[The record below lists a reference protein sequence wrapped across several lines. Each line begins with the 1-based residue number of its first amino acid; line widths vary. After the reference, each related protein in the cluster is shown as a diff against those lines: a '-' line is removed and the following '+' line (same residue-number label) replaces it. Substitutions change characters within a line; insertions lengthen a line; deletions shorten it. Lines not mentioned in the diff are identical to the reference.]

1 MYMNKN
7 MNTTK
12 IMNKGKEKLTD
23 AELEAEY
30 EMIMRI
36 ERQKQMQKQMK
47 KKIRENL
54 SNAINNNTHY
64 KIGSSS
70 SSSSGSG
77 FRPNYY
83 EQELNNDIRQ
93 NLNLFSEIEKEL
105 DKSRNSPKN
114 SNSIKDMN
122 YTHMCIYSAPKKL
135 LELRGINDTECS
147 IGHDGTRCS
156 KCYTLN
162 TYGKCPYGHIKESNN
177 TNYKPYKHP
186 NTPKNTQ
193 STNGYTNSK
202 TYDICNKCGQEK
214 YKTYRQTQMPTY
226 LKTYEIIV
234 CPNNC
239 ESK

>member
-1 MYMNKN
+1 MNIN
-7 MNTTK
+7 K

-36 ERQKQMQKQMK
+36 ERQKQMHKQMK
-47 KKIRENL
+47 KKMRENL
-54 SNAINNNTHY
+54 LNSISNDTHY

-70 SSSSGSG
+70 SSG
-77 FRPNYY
+77 NYDS
-83 EQELNNDIRQ
+83 QFDNNIRQ
-93 NLNLFSEIEKEL
+93 NLNLFSELEKEL
-105 DKSRNSPKN
+105 DKSKN
-114 SNSIKDMN
+114 PIKNMN
-122 YTHMCIYSAPKKL
+122 YTHMCIYSAPRKM

-162 TYGKCPYGHIKESNN
+162 TYGKCPYGHIKESQNTTSPNN
-177 TNYKPYKHP
+177 THSKIYEHFNI
-186 NTPKNTQ
+186 PKNTL
-193 STNGYTNSK
+193 STGYTNSR

-214 YKTYRQTQMPTY
+214 YKTYRQTQMPNY
-226 LKTYEIIV
+226 LKTYEIVV

>member
-1 MYMNKN
+1 
-7 MNTTK
+7 
-12 IMNKGKEKLTD
+12 MNKGKEKLTD

-30 EMIMRI
+30 EMKMRI
-36 ERQKQMQKQMK
+36 ERQKQMHKQMK
-47 KKIRENL
+47 KKMRENL
-54 SNAINNNTHY
+54 FNAINNDTHY
-64 KIGSSS
+64 KLGSSS
-70 SSSSGSG
+70 SSS
-77 FRPNYY
+77 Y
-83 EQELNNDIRQ
+83 NNHGQQFDNNIRQ
-93 NLNLFSEIEKEL
+93 NLNLFSELEKEL
-105 DKSRNSPKN
+105 DKSRNSSKN
-114 SNSIKDMN
+114 LNPTKDMN

-162 TYGKCPYGHIKESNN
+162 TYGKCPYGHIKESQNTTSPNNN
-177 TNYKPYKHP
+177 TNYKIYEHF
-186 NTPKNTQ
+186 NIPKNTL
-193 STNGYTNSK
+193 STSGYTNSR
-202 TYDICNKCGQEK
+202 TYDVCNKCGQEK